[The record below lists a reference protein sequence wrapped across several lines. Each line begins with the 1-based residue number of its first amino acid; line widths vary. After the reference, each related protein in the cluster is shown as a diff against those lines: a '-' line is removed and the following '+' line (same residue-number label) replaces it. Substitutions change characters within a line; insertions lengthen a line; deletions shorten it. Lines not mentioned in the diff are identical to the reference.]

1 MSQTIVP
8 DYLAK
13 KNAHPRDAVIKF
25 DEGPHIYTVNG
36 DSGFTSVTTWIHSH
50 FSKFDADKILKSM
63 FAGKKMQDPTYKYY
77 GMTREQIKESWA
89 SNDAAKKGTAMHY
102 DIECFYNNMEVTNES
117 EEYAFFLKFAEDYK
131 NLKPFRTEWIIFYEE
146 LKLAGSIDMVFKDE
160 NGDLWI
166 YDWKR
171 TKELSPEAF
180 GNKTAITP
188 CISHMPDCSFWQYSL
203 QLNIYRGILEHK
215 YGVKIK
221 GMCLLRLHPDN
232 VYKTYERIVVP
243 FLYEDVEKLF
253 SLRRDIVDSE
263 RENKNRRVENELF
276 NSKIKTD

>member
-1 MSQTIVP
+1 MSHIVP

-13 KNAHPRDAVIKF
+13 KNAHPRDSVIHF

-36 DSGFTSVTTWIHSH
+36 DSGFTSVTTFIHSH
-50 FSKFDADKILKSM
+50 FSKFDADKIIKFM
-63 FAGKKMQDPTYKYY
+63 FQGKKMQDPTYKYY
-77 GMTREQIKESWA
+77 GMTREQIKESWNT
-89 SNDAAKKGTAMHY
+89 NDAAKKGTAMHY
-102 DIECFYNNMEVTNES
+102 DIECYYNNWEVQNNS
-117 EEYAFFLKFAEDYK
+117 EEYKFFLQFAEDYD
-131 NLKPFRTEWIIFYEE
+131 NLKPYRTEWIIFYEE
-146 LKLAGSIDMVFKDE
+146 LRLAGSIDMVFKDE

-221 GMCLLRLHPDN
+221 GMCLLRLHPEN

-253 SLRRDIVDSE
+253 DLRRKEIIE
-263 RENKNRRVENELF
+263 QRETT
-276 NSKIKTD
+276 KIKND